1 MLPDICII
9 CFALWSTY
17 LQGVTWL
24 SARVTWLSQAAWV
37 QDLRVEEAFFFY
49 ETRRSEYKGL
59 CSAQLVL
66 WLQGYEPGSILI
78 SAPACLSKLVVN
90 RVTKA
95 VDSRYCPNHST
106 PTTHRT
112 YIALRKHLSG
122 WSMFDEECDESC
134 SEHAGQD
141 YFQTVAGD
149 LVEALITAGSFSSDS
164 DVRLKAIQCLMSI
177 KQLPYTALHPEK
189 PKLLGFLSKAID
201 DPKRDVRSQAC
212 RTRNLWIA

>member
-1 MLPDICII
+1 MLPEICVIY
-9 CFALWSTY
+9 FAIWTTY
-17 LQGVTWL
+17 LQGVTWF

-37 QDLRVEEAFFFY
+37 QDLHVEEAFFFN

-59 CSAQLVL
+59 CSARLIL
-66 WLQGYEPGSILI
+66 RLQGYEPGSILI
-78 SAPACLSKLVVN
+78 SAPACLSTLIIIWDT
-90 RVTKA
+90 RA
-95 VDSRYCPNHST
+95 VDLQSCLNNLI
-106 PTTHRT
+106 PTTHGT
-112 YIALRKHLSG
+112 YIALESISLF
-122 WSMFDEECDESC
+122 WSRFDEECNESC

-189 PKLLGFLSKAID
+189 PKLLKFLSKAID